1 MNALQLLISLTNW
14 LIYQCKGAMLA
25 SLCCSLLV
33 CAPLQSPLSQIDL
46 AARCSLAEQEA
57 EAHKDAS
64 KGYDAYMNGTVS
76 SASCHIVLLLSATTT
91 HLEVYFAKA
100 VNYTLMI
107 TSVSF
112 IQVFLLFLVVHVL
125 TCSAAVT

>member
-1 MNALQLLISLTNW
+1 
-14 LIYQCKGAMLA
+14 
-25 SLCCSLLV
+25 
-33 CAPLQSPLSQIDL
+33 
-46 AARCSLAEQEA
+46 
-57 EAHKDAS
+57 
-64 KGYDAYMNGTVS
+64 MNGTVS

-112 IQVFLLFLVVHVL
+112 IQVFLQFLGIHVL
-125 TCSAAVT
+125 TCSAAVTYYHSYSWMACLRCEVLLWVVAT